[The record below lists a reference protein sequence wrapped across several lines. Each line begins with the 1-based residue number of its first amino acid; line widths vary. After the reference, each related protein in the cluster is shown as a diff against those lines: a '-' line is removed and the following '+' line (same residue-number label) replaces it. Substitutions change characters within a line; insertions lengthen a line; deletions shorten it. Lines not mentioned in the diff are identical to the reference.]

1 MSVSAH
7 REGDKKESVGK
18 KINDERREVVGEKEQ
33 RRDGGLEVSVRQEEM
48 KKKKKTVL

>member
-7 REGDKKESVGK
+7 REGEKKERVEK
-18 KINDERREVVGEKEQ
+18 KINDERREVEGEKEQ
-33 RRDGGLEVSVRQEEM
+33 RRDGGLEVSVTQEAM